1 MKNNKG
7 FTIIELG
14 VCICLVT
21 IISFLLFQMITAVK
35 KIYFDT
41 DLKTTLLT
49 KQAIMTKKI
58 YDDLDQKGISSIK
71 NCDTWQNS
79 CLVFTFSDAST
90 STLLVD
96 PINHAISYNN
106 YIINYHDIDETIRFG
121 ELTYYNSDKNDFFA
135 IKIPITAAN
144 EEGDFGIKIIKQPK
158 NANFFYSTN
167 YSDIIIPI
175 TYESTDESGN
185 TTVTTTETTIK
196 KDSSD
201 DYWMKVYDANDEVLN
216 NALSSKLKYLK
227 LDTCS
232 STTNLTGNVYELK
245 VGNTRWCQTNN
256 FYTQGVGTHEHISG
270 TIETALG
277 RDTYS
282 NALKNG
288 TLGSTEL
295 YLKVNNFINKYTF
308 IKRQ

>member
-21 IISFLLFQMITAVK
+21 VISFLLFQMITAVK

-58 YDDLDQKGISSIK
+58 YDDFEQKTISNIT

-79 CLVFTFSDAST
+79 CLVFTFTDAST

-96 PINHAISYNN
+96 PINYTISYNN
-106 YIINYHDIDETIRFG
+106 YIINYHDIDESIRFG
-121 ELTYYNSDKNDFFA
+121 ELIYNDKDDDGESLDFFA
-135 IKIPITAAN
+135 IKIPITTSN
-144 EEGDFGIKIIKQPK
+144 EEGDFGIKIIEQIK
-158 NANFFYSTN
+158 NANNLYTGSHNSNIT
-167 YSDIIIPI
+167 IPI
-175 TYESTDESGN
+175 TDEKGNSTQ
-185 TTVTTTETTIK
+185 TTIT
-196 KDSSD
+196 KDSSG

-216 NALSSKLKYLK
+216 KALSSKLKYLK
-227 LDTCS
+227 LDSCS
-232 STTNLTGNVYELK
+232 DANLTGSVYELK
-245 VGNTRWCQTNN
+245 AGSVRWCQTNN
-256 FYTQGVGTHEHISG
+256 FYTQFVGEFEPVSETK

-277 RDTYS
+277 KDTYED
-282 NALKNG
+282 ALTETG
-288 TLGSTEL
+288 TLKATEL
-295 YLKVNNFINKYTF
+295 YLKVNSFISKYTF
-308 IKRQ
+308 

>member
-21 IISFLLFQMITAVK
+21 VISFLLFQMITAIK

-58 YDDLDQKGISSIK
+58 YDDFEQKTISNIT

-79 CLVFTFSDAST
+79 CLVFTFTDAST

-96 PINHAISYNN
+96 PINYTISYNN
-106 YIINYHDIDETIRFG
+106 YIINYHDIDESIRFG
-121 ELTYYNSDKNDFFA
+121 ELIYNDKDDDGESLDFFA
-135 IKIPITAAN
+135 IKIPITTSN
-144 EEGDFGIKIIKQPK
+144 EEGDFGIKIIEQIK
-158 NANFFYSTN
+158 NANNLYSGS
-167 YSDIIIPI
+167 YSDITTIPI
-175 TYESTDESGN
+175 TVI
-185 TTVTTTETTIK
+185 TVENEVEVVKSTTTTIT
-196 KDSSD
+196 KDGT

-216 NALSSKLKYLK
+216 KALSSKLKYLK
-227 LDTCS
+227 LDSCS
-232 STTNLTGNVYELK
+232 DANLTGSVYELK
-245 VGNTRWCQTNN
+245 AGTVRWCQTNN
-256 FYTQGVGTHEHISG
+256 FYTQKVGEYETVSG

-277 RDTYS
+277 AGTYAG
-282 NALKNG
+282 ALTETG
-288 TLGSTEL
+288 TLGATEL
-295 YLKVNNFINKYTF
+295 YLKVNNFMDKYTF
-308 IKRQ
+308 K